1 MLMLSLTWNGRVAST
16 SFSSVI
22 GLSPRQKRDNK
33 AKTQGVVG
41 IIGLVLRVTAWSFRQ
56 PHAGAPCDRCA
67 AGIYPGA
74 GKLSKRNT
82 TSSFPAR
89 QYSGNGERRSF
100 TLLHPALD
108 YRENQERIKTLIL
121 EEDPKLKTAVFQVV
135 R

>member
-33 AKTQGVVG
+33 AKTQGVVD

-74 GKLSKRNT
+74 GKL
-82 TSSFPAR
+82 
-89 QYSGNGERRSF
+89 
-100 TLLHPALD
+100 
-108 YRENQERIKTLIL
+108 
-121 EEDPKLKTAVFQVV
+121 
-135 R
+135 